1 MGERC
6 RDIQT
11 GLIAVDGRWRELPE
25 ASRRHME
32 GCPGCRE
39 AAARELGLARALAE
53 AQPPPDQDL
62 VARIV
67 AAVPRRSPGLAG
79 TVAVALGLAIGVVGL
94 VLLGGLP
101 GAGVGSLL
109 PAIVLQSLLGVA
121 SAAGGAARVTPA
133 VLAALARLIPGTVA
147 LVFAAAALSGV
158 AGLALL
164 TRALGRRLG

>member
-1 MGERC
+1 LRSSPV
-6 RDIQT
+6 
-11 GLIAVDGRWRELPE
+11 LA
-25 ASRRHME
+25 
-32 GCPGCRE
+32 GC
-39 AAARELGLARALAE
+39 
-53 AQPPPDQDL
+53 L
-62 VARIV
+62 VA
-67 AAVPRRSPGLAG
+67 
-79 TVAVALGLAIGVVGL
+79 VGL